1 MPRFR
6 RVNLDGCSVTE
17 TRKTAA
23 ALLPGTLAF
32 IDSTS
37 DLFAQ
42 ALAANVTDRLYILNP
57 NNHEGLDIDDQ
68 IPSGNSAVGDYME
81 EGREFAALVPAGT
94 YQKDQ
99 KLTLH
104 ATNGQLIAIPATPA
118 TYQVLATVQEEA
130 DITLSA
136 AGFIRVR
143 VARSSSV
150 VVS

>member
-1 MPRFR
+1 MSRFR

-17 TRKTAA
+17 TRVTAA
-23 ALLPGTLAF
+23 ALYPGTLAF
-32 IDSTS
+32 IDQST

-42 ALAANVTDRLYILNP
+42 ALAANVGDRLYMLGANT
-57 NNHEGLDIDDQ
+57 HEGLDIEDQ
-68 IPSGNSAVGDYME
+68 IPSGSSAVGDYME
-81 EGREFAALVPAGT
+81 EGREFAARVPAGT

-104 ATNGQLIAIPATPA
+104 ATTGQLIAIPATPA

-130 DITLSA
+130 DVTLSA
-136 AGFIRVR
+136 TGFIRVR
-143 VARSSSV
+143 VARPSSV